1 MKKIIDIIS
10 SRLFVTIAA
19 VLLQLIWIFAML
31 WGVGAFSGH
40 IMNLISLLSV
50 LMVLWIVNKKINP
63 SYKLAWTILILAVP
77 VFGVIIYLLFGQ
89 SRVAKK
95 MTQESEAVMKEI
107 SNYFR
112 ESRET
117 REALSAEDTGASNQS
132 AYIRNCAG
140 FPVHTNTTTKYYA
153 VGDDMFIDMLED
165 LKKAEHFI
173 FLEYFIIHEGRMW
186 NAILD
191 VLEEKV
197 KQGVDVRLIYDDMG
211 CVTTLP
217 TRYYKTVSYTHLT
230 LPTT

>member
-31 WGVGAFSGH
+31 WGMGAFSGH

-50 LMVLWIVNKKINP
+50 IMVLWIVNKEINP

-95 MTQESEAVMKEI
+95 MTQESEAVLKEI
-107 SNYFR
+107 SDYFR
-112 ESRET
+112 ESEDARA
-117 REALSAEDTGASNQS
+117 ALTAEDRGASNQS
-132 AYIRNCAG
+132 AYIRDCAG
-140 FPVHTNTTTKYYA
+140 FPVHTNTTAKYYA

-191 VLEEKV
+191 VWK
-197 KQGVDVRLIYDDMG
+197 KR
-211 CVTTLP
+211 
-217 TRYYKTVSYTHLT
+217 
-230 LPTT
+230 

>member
-19 VLLQLIWIFAML
+19 VLLQLIWIFAVL

-95 MTQESEAVMKEI
+95 
-107 SNYFR
+107 
-112 ESRET
+112 
-117 REALSAEDTGASNQS
+117 
-132 AYIRNCAG
+132 
-140 FPVHTNTTTKYYA
+140 
-153 VGDDMFIDMLED
+153 
-165 LKKAEHFI
+165 
-173 FLEYFIIHEGRMW
+173 
-186 NAILD
+186 
-191 VLEEKV
+191 
-197 KQGVDVRLIYDDMG
+197 
-211 CVTTLP
+211 
-217 TRYYKTVSYTHLT
+217 
-230 LPTT
+230 